1 MIDIKNVELITE
13 NNHHISTKFIDPA
26 REIKAA
32 VVIAPALG
40 VDKAFYQDFAL
51 WLVDLGF
58 RVVTFDYSFMD
69 ASSLDSYKNSEVTI
83 TDWATFDCKKVLE
96 TVHEQAQG
104 KDIYWIGH
112 SLGGQITAM
121 IPNIHLVSKVITI
134 ASGSG
139 YWRQNAAPLK
149 YKVWFLWYFAAP
161 ALLKVLGYFPGKRLG
176 MVGNL
181 PFGVMSQ
188 WRKWCLHPE
197 YFLGVENKQIK
208 DCYQNFNKPITSLSF
223 SDDQLMSQE
232 NIRSLHRFFGKTNAK
247 MQVIVPDKIG
257 VSKVGHFGFFKDK
270 FKSNLWE
277 LYLLPELSIKP
288 E

>member
-1 MIDIKNVELITE
+1 MTNIKNVELMTE
-13 NNHHISTKFIDPA
+13 NNNQVSATFIDPA
-26 REIKAA
+26 GEIKA
-32 VVIAPALG
+32 VIVIASALG
-40 VDKAFYQDFAL
+40 VDKSFYQNFAL
-51 WLVDLGF
+51 WLVELGY

-69 ASSLDSYKNSEVTI
+69 VSSLERYKKAEVTI
-83 TDWATFDCKKVLE
+83 TDWAIFDCKKVLE
-96 TVHEQAQG
+96 TVCDEAQG
-104 KDIYWIGH
+104 KEIYWIGH
-112 SLGGQITAM
+112 SLGGQITGM

-139 YWRQNAAPLK
+139 YWRQNAAALK

-161 ALLKVLGYFPGKRLG
+161 VLLRTLGYFPGKRLG

-197 YFLGVENKQIK
+197 YFLGVENNKVK
-208 DCYQNFNKPITSLSF
+208 DRYQNFNKPITSLSF

-247 MQVIVPDKIG
+247 MQVITPDKMG
-257 VSKVGHFGFFKDK
+257 GGKVGHFGFFKDK
-270 FKSNLWE
+270 FKSTLWE